1 MVLGELELDDLAE
14 PHPLDIVEP
23 ERAERP
29 AHRLALRV
37 EHGRLQG
44 DDDAGFH
51 GGGNYAPHGRNSS
64 GTGARLCLGRWP
76 YYAAC
81 VFELAVAC
89 AALIGRALLQA
100 ADAAVLA
107 VGEAEAR
114 AVAAGPSA
122 PISARPLADLKAH
135 PQPTAA
141 ALRGASP
148 LLVALAALARA

>member
-81 VFELAVAC
+81 GFELAGRC
-89 AALIGRALLQA
+89 AAVTGRALLQA
-100 ADAAVLA
+100 ADAAGVA
-107 VGEAEAR
+107 GAGAAPAR
-114 AVAAGPSA
+114 ECPGTS
-122 PISARPLADLKAH
+122 S
-135 PQPTAA
+135 PQTP
-141 ALRGASP
+141 
-148 LLVALAALARA
+148 